1 MSDGWLLYEQPDLL
15 DCQGNSQGCP
25 GICRM
30 DFWALYSFLLLQ
42 ERGEVLINRGSVNRY
57 KVISR
62 IEGQYGG

>member
-1 MSDGWLLYEQPDLL
+1 MSDGWLLYEQPDSL

-25 GICRM
+25 GICQM

-42 ERGEVLINRGSVNRY
+42 ERGEVLIKRGSVNRY